1 MCLDVSA
8 GLNMFKKSPPDE
20 SVEDLLN
27 QAQQRQD
34 EERLLEQVVGELE
47 RGFRK
52 DGVWAKALI
61 FADGDEDRAKANY
74 LKLRV
79 QSLKDEALL
88 NAVGSA
94 YHEQK
99 REAEAAEKFK
109 AKYSSVFWKL
119 KAKFTFDS
127 DEAIWKAF
135 KGSVVF
141 PIGST
146 SIMEKLIPHL
156 KAIAEGDGELDID
169 GGKWIVREPYPGVRR
184 SFKTTQELYDY
195 LTGK

>member
-1 MCLDVSA
+1 
-8 GLNMFKKSPPDE
+8 MFKKTSRE
-20 SVEDLLN
+20 TNVEDLLN
-27 QAQQRQD
+27 EAQQRQD

-146 SIMEKLIPHL
+146 SIMERLIPHL

>member
-1 MCLDVSA
+1 
-8 GLNMFKKSPPDE
+8 MFKKSPPDE

-61 FADGDEDRAKANY
+61 LADGDEDRAKASY

-99 REAEAAEKFK
+99 REAEAAEEFK

-119 KAKFTFDS
+119 KVKFTFDS
-127 DEAIWKAF
+127 EESIWKAF

-146 SIMEKLIPHL
+146 AIMEKLIPHF
-156 KAIAEGDGELDID
+156 KAIAEGNGELDID
-169 GGKWIVREPYPGVRR
+169 SGKWIVREPYPGVRR
-184 SFKTTQELYDY
+184 SFRTTQELYDY
-195 LTGK
+195 FTGK